1 MKRSNG
7 SATPVTVMVTGAA
20 ALALAAGL
28 AGCHNASDSSPT
40 GRGDTTATTPMNPD
54 SPTLP
59 NSDWSPMSIPR
70 IPVPRR
76 AHRMTRR
83 VPPGEGGTGV
93 DAPDPISGLPPG
105 YDVGSPGY
113 HPPSDLQEQW
123 NQGG

>member
-59 NSDWSPMSIPR
+59 NSDWSPYVDSPDSGSA
-70 IPVPRR
+70 PGAQDDPQGT
-76 AHRMTRR
+76 TR
-83 VPPGEGGTGV
+83 
-93 DAPDPISGLPPG
+93 
-105 YDVGSPGY
+105 
-113 HPPSDLQEQW
+113 
-123 NQGG
+123 